1 VNKHKVV
8 IPAGAGS
15 ADNSVPSRRYFLAS
29 SAAAVASAWFAA
41 EWPGIAAAGAYAEAA
56 KQSTQAGLPVKFAVF
71 SDEQAAELDAVVFQI
86 IPTDATPGAHEAGI
100 VYFIDRSLA
109 TFAGS
114 SRTLYMQGFDQLQ
127 AKSVQMFA
135 GSSKFSALTSAQQIQ
150 LLTAIE
156 TTPFFKTV
164 RDHTVIGMFASPQH
178 GGNYQKVGWALIGFE
193 DRLNFAPPFGY
204 YDAAAQ

>member
-1 VNKHKVV
+1 MNKHKAL
-8 IPAGAGS
+8 IPTGAGS
-15 ADNSVPSRRYFLAS
+15 ADNSVPSRRAFLAG
-29 SAAAVASAWFAA
+29 SAAAVAAAWFAA
-41 EWPGIAAAGAYAEAA
+41 DWPGIAAAGAYAEAA
-56 KQSTQAGLPVKFAVF
+56 KQSTQAGRPVKFAVF
-71 SDEQAAELDAVVFQI
+71 SDEQAAELDAVLSQI
-86 IPTDATPGAHEAGI
+86 IPTDDTPGAHEAGI

-109 TFAGS
+109 TFAAS
-114 SRTLYMQGFDQLQ
+114 SRSLYMQGFDQLQ
-127 AKSVQMFA
+127 ARTLQMFA
-135 GSSKFSALTSAQQIQ
+135 GSSKFSALTSAQQIH

-193 DRLNFAPPFGY
+193 DRLNFTPPFGY

>member
-71 SDEQAAELDAVVFQI
+71 SDEQAAELDAVVSQI

>member
-71 SDEQAAELDAVVFQI
+71 SDEQAAELDAVVSQI

-109 TFAGS
+109 TFARS